1 MSGPLGGRDSLGDS
15 TRTLVMFDED
25 GDLADDEEG
34 GWDQERAHMP
44 AAVRAPGRSRRS
56 RSGGGDG
63 GKEGDIPAGPLVVV
77 EVVLVSVSVVTVV
90 AVAVVAL
97 VEVRLV
103 SVCVV
108 TEVVVDTVVVDVV
121 GQPPSPGWQSLGPRQ
136 ARP

>member
-63 GKEGDIPAGPLVVV
+63 GGEGDANVSTSARSAKSAKSAEAS
-77 EVVLVSVSVVTVV
+77 EVDGIGSDGRDASTFPV
-90 AVAVVAL
+90 
-97 VEVRLV
+97 
-103 SVCVV
+103 
-108 TEVVVDTVVVDVV
+108 
-121 GQPPSPGWQSLGPRQ
+121 PFISLGGDVAGSSRRQ
-136 ARP
+136 QTRMA